1 VRAFTLTLGALL
13 AAVVAVNLVGAWSA
27 ARDEARVQAVP
38 AALQPGEVVLGYR
51 NVDERRF
58 QRGRLGV
65 IPRPRVVSFGSSRV
79 MQLTG
84 ALVGVEPPATF
95 YNLGMSGATVEDY
108 VGLWEILR
116 RQDKIPEM
124 VIFSIDPWVF
134 NADVEQV
141 RWRSLSREIDAF
153 AARREQWAPVELA
166 LSGWS
171 RGKEL
176 VSYEVL
182 RDSTRRLRRAL
193 RGRSA
198 ARADAREA
206 LVVPEQAVA
215 DRQALRADGSLIY
228 DGAFQRRSPLEVQE
242 DAVRWAAT
250 NGPGLARLRWNAE
263 RLRLLAALWRD
274 MRSARRPRR
283 RLLAALSSGRV
294 AGDRGR
300 RAATR
305 GAGPGASG
313 DRRAGGEAGHPLQRL
328 RGSGEHPCAGDEFFD
343 GQHARPS
350 CLQKLLRLL
359 PTGER

>member
-13 AAVVAVNLVGAWSA
+13 AAVVAVNLMGAWSA

-124 VIFSIDPWVF
+124 IIFSIDPWVF

-228 DGAFQRRSPLEVQE
+228 DGAFQRRSPFEVQE
-242 DAVRWAAT
+242 DAVRWVAT

-274 MRSARRPRR
+274 MRARGVRVVAYLPPYHPAAWRVIEGDAR
-283 RLLAALSSGRV
+283 QREALDQVRAAIAGLAARLDIPFRDF
-294 AGDRGR
+294 AD
-300 RAATR
+300 
-305 GAGPGASG
+305 PASI
-313 DRRAGGEAGHPLQRL
+313 
-328 RGSGEHPCAGDEFFD
+328 PCAADEFFD